1 MLLEDNQVS
10 RKNVILRN
18 LFFLVPYFFVV
29 ILSCMA
35 IYNYNKTDLH
45 AYLNQFYNGFF
56 DFFFK
61 YFTHLGDGIFVL
73 LFTIAA
79 LLFISKRMAFII
91 TVNTIGSGMITQFLK
106 KYIYHDSLRPAAY
119 MDVPEWRE
127 GGIYRLVEG
136 VDMNSFHSFPS
147 GHTTGAFALLF
158 SICLYA
164 KNKWIKWSCFIIAVL
179 VGYSRVYLSQH
190 YLEDVVAGSLIA
202 VSFSLLAYLILYK
215 SLYSKKWLN
224 GALLK
229 LKK

>member
-1 MLLEDNQVS
+1 VLLEDSQFS
-10 RKNVILRN
+10 RKKVILRN

-29 ILSCMA
+29 ILSAFA
-35 IYNYNKTDLH
+35 IYNHRKTDIH
-45 AYLNQFYNGFF
+45 AYLNQFYHEVF

-73 LFTIAA
+73 LFTIIA

-91 TVNTIGSGMITQFLK
+91 SINAIGSGIITQLLK
-106 KYIYHDSLRPAAY
+106 KYVYHDSMRPAAY
-119 MDVPEWRE
+119 MDIPEWRE

-136 VDMNSFHSFPS
+136 VEMNSFHSFPS

-158 SICLYA
+158 SICLYS
-164 KNKWIKWSCFIIAVL
+164 KNKWVKLSCFIIAAL

-215 SLYSKKWLN
+215 SLYAKKWLN
-224 GALLK
+224 GPLIK
-229 LKK
+229 LSK